1 MLGFL
6 SVLCAAW
13 LPELS
18 RGRLPAMGVLLLL
31 GEAYLLLELSYV
43 HLPVTCASFAVVALV

>member
-1 MLGFL
+1 VLGFL

-43 HLPVTCASFAVVALV
+43 HLPVMCASFAVVALV